1 MRKLMITLSTA
12 AALLSSCGGDVQKQ
26 EQAVADDFTYH
37 VEKFADLEILRYQVP
52 GFEELSL
59 QQRTLLYYLSQAALE
74 GRDILFDQNCKYNLQ
89 IRRTLE
95 AVYENYKGDRNNEQ
109 YKALELYLKRVWFSN
124 GIHHHYAED
133 KFKPGFS
140 AEFFAEC
147 VGSLSPEI
155 LPLKDGQTVQ
165 QLIEELTPVIQDS
178 TVFSKRTVQSGS
190 GDLILASANN
200 YYDGV
205 TQSEVEAF
213 YAAMKDANDEKPVMY
228 GLNSRLVKENGV
240 IKEKV
245 WKVGGLYS
253 EAISRIVGWLEKAA
267 GVAENDEQKAV
278 IESLIEYYRTGDL
291 KKFDEYAILWVH
303 DLDSRIDFVNGFTES
318 YGDPLGMKASWE
330 SVVNFKNIEATK
342 RTEIISDNAQWFED
356 NSPVAKEFKKEK
368 VTGVS
373 AKVITVAMLGGDCYP
388 ATPIGINL
396 PNSNWIRV
404 AHGSKSVTIENITE
418 AYDRASAGGG
428 QTKEFAWSDL
438 EVNMLKEY
446 GFVTDNLHTDLHE
459 CLGHGSGKLL
469 PGVDPDALRSYG
481 STVEEARADLFALYY
496 LADKKMVELNLLPNK
511 DAYKAEYYKYMMN
524 GLMTQLTR
532 VELGNNVEEAHM
544 RNRQLIARWALE
556 NAGKECVELAKRDG
570 KTYVVI
576 HDYDKLRESFG
587 KLLTEVQRIK
597 STGDYEAAKLL
608 VENYGVKVDAELH
621 KEILDRFAPLNI
633 APYRGF
639 VNPRYVVTT
648 DADGVIT
655 DVQLDYTEGYMEQ
668 MMRYSKEYSS
678 LPTVNK

>member
-12 AALLSSCGGDVQKQ
+12 AALLSSCSGDVKKQ
-26 EQAVADDFTYH
+26 ELTTADDFTYH

-147 VGSLSPEI
+147 VGSLSPET

-178 TVFSKRTVQSGS
+178 TVFSKRTVQSGN

-205 TQSEVEAF
+205 TQAEVEAF

-368 VTGVS
+368 VKGVS

-428 QTKEFAWSDL
+428 QTKEFAWSDV